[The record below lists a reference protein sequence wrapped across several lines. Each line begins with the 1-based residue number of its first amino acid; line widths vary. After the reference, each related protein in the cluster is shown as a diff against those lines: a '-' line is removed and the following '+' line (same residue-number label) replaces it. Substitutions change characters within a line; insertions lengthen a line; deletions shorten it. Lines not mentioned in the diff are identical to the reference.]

1 MPYGK
6 TPMKKKGSMMYM
18 GHDSAAKMY
27 GSKSAIKMDH
37 DSPMK
42 AGHSPMKAGHSP
54 MKAGHSPMKKRG
66 GHAIHK
72 HMSNSA
78 FMKKD
83 GVMDADTE
91 DMPLEKDTTG
101 GRKGSM
107 VQMSYSPM
115 KKYDRVVL
123 GGNKGDKSK
132 TKPGKKD
139 FMQ

>member
-1 MPYGK
+1 MPYDK
-6 TPMKKKGSMMYM
+6 TPMKMNY
-18 GHDSAAKMY
+18 
-27 GSKSAIKMDH
+27 

-54 MKAGHSPMKKRG
+54 MKMQG

-91 DMPLEKDTTG
+91 DMPLTKDMTG
-101 GRKGSM
+101 GRKGSAM
-107 VQMSYSPM
+107 PM
-115 KKYDRVVL
+115 YGPTKMY
-123 GGNKGDKSK
+123 GNKK
-132 TKPGKKD
+132 
-139 FMQ
+139 

>member
-1 MPYGK
+1 MPYDK

-37 DSPMK
+37 D
-42 AGHSPMKAGHSP
+42 SP

-139 FMQ
+139 FM